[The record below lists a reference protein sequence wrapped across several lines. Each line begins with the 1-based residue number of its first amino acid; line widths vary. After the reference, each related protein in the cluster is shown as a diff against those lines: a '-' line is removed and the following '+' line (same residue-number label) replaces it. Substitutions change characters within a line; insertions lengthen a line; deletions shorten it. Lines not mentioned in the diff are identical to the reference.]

1 MAYSMGPEPS
11 TNRPELMEEVKLYR
25 NPRERE
31 KIDNLAELFAVVNT
45 LQCLEKAY
53 IKDAVEPKEYTGQC
67 SKLLVQYKAAFK
79 QVQGE
84 EFPTVE
90 TFLKKYR
97 LDAPAALERIRED
110 RPITIKDDKGNTSK
124 LVAEIVANFITAMDM
139 LKLGIYAMDQ
149 LYMTVKDLQDN
160 MRRLSLLPP
169 DFSGKVKIAEWMDTL
184 QGMGASDEL
193 DETQSRQ
200 FSFDLE
206 AAYNEFNKILQS
218 S

>member
-1 MAYSMGPEPS
+1 MAYSIGPEAS
-11 TNRPELMEEVKLYR
+11 ANRPEIMEEVKLYR

-31 KIDNLAELFAVVNT
+31 KIDNLAELFAVINT

-53 IKDAVEPKEYTGQC
+53 IKDAVEPKEYTGNC

-84 EFPTVE
+84 EFPSVE

-97 LDAPAALERIRED
+97 LDAPAALERIKED

-124 LVAEIVANFITAMDM
+124 LVAEVVANFITAMDL
-139 LKLGIYAMDQ
+139 LKLEMYAMDQ
-149 LYMTVKDLQDN
+149 LHGIVKDLLDN
-160 MRRLSLLPP
+160 LRRLSLLPP
-169 DFSGKVKIAEWMDTL
+169 DWPGKEKIASWLDTL
-184 QGMGASDEL
+184 SGMQASDEL

-200 FSFDLE
+200 FCFDLE
-206 AAYNEFNKILQS
+206 TTYNDFQKILYS